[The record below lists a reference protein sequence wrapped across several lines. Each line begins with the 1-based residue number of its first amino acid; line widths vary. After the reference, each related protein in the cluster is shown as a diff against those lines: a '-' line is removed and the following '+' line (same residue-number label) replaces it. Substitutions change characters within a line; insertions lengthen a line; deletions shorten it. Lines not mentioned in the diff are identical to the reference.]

1 MNKAAKIFLV
11 TILLA
16 AASYPAVA
24 QDSSKRRT
32 IDITSTFKPELR
44 ESSKLNFQASPVIA
58 DTVRPRLT
66 YDIPSEN
73 LLFKYQPAELKPVAL
88 ESDTLGGWGY
98 SREYPV

>member
-44 ESSKLNFQASPVIA
+44 ESSKLG
-58 DTVRPRLT
+58 
-66 YDIPSEN
+66 
-73 LLFKYQPAELKPVAL
+73 FK
-88 ESDTLGGWGY
+88 G
-98 SREYPV
+98 